1 MKLLCID
8 TTKPEAV
15 ICLNNEGKASC
26 IKIPDTKRHSEAL
39 LNEIENFLCENKL
52 TVQNLTHLGCVTGP
66 GSFTGIRIGMATV
79 KALSFALNIPIVCG
93 DYFTIVSGL
102 VKNAYVALKNTS
114 SSVYLTQISRSKCKQ
129 IEVVENSKILDTIGD
144 KKLYLSPNEQIE
156 DVKSYKELYNISIEE
171 YQETMLNYFV
181 KEVETGNF
189 VKSSNFVPV
198 YAQLSQ
204 AERNIKG

>member
-15 ICLNNEGKASC
+15 ICLNNDGKTSC
-26 IKIPDTKRHSEAL
+26 ISLPDAKRHSEAL
-39 LNEIENFLCENKL
+39 LGEIENFLCENQL
-52 TVQNLTHLGCVTGP
+52 TINDVTHLGCVTGP

-93 DYFTIVSGL
+93 DYFKIVSGL

-114 SSVYLTQISRSKCKQ
+114 TSVYLTEISRSKCKQ
-129 IEVVENSKILDTIGD
+129 IEVVENVKILDQIGT
-144 KKLYLSPNEQIE
+144 KKLYTSPNEQISGVE
-156 DVKSYKELYNISIEE
+156 AYKELYNISMEA
-171 YQETMLNYFV
+171 YQETMLNYFIN
-181 KEVETGNF
+181 EVETGKF
-189 VKSSNFVPV
+189 VKSANFVPV

-204 AERNIKG
+204 AERNLKD

>member
-15 ICLNNEGKASC
+15 ICLNNEGQTNC
-26 IKIPDTKRHSEAL
+26 ICIPDTKRHSEAL

-52 TVQNLTHLGCVTGP
+52 SINDVTHLGCVTGP

-93 DYFTIVSGL
+93 DYFNIVGGL

-114 SSVYLTQISRSKCKQ
+114 TSVYLAEISRSKCKQ
-129 IEVVENSKILDTIGD
+129 IEVVENLRIIEQIET
-144 KKLYLSPNEQIE
+144 KKLYTSQNEQIAGVE
-156 DVKSYKELYNISIEE
+156 AYKELYNISMQE
-171 YQETMLNYFV
+171 YQETMLNYFINQ
-181 KEVETGNF
+181 VETGKF
-189 VKSSNFVPV
+189 VKSANFVPV

-204 AERNIKG
+204 AERNLKG